1 MRIVAYLDSSA
12 VSMVASA
19 VVAGF
24 AGVVLVF
31 KMGFRRLG
39 ALFSPKR
46 RAALRAEREAGLTAQ
61 PPSTSAG

>member
-1 MRIVAYLDSSA
+1 MVGYLDSSS

-19 VVAGF
+19 IVAGF

-31 KMGFRRLG
+31 KMGFRRIA

-46 RAALRAEREAGLTAQ
+46 RAELRAEKAAPGGPAPTTGSE
-61 PPSTSAG
+61 